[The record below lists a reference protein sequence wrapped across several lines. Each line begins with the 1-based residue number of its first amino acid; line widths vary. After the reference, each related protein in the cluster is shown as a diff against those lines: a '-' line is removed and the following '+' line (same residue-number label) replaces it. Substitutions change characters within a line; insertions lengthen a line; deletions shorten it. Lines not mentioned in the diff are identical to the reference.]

1 MSTIGKAL
9 TLLDTVATLE
19 REAGLSEIARASQLD
34 KATAR
39 RFLVE
44 LERHGF
50 LEQDAETRKYRIGS
64 APVRLAQI
72 REARLPL
79 LKEAIPLLRLLA
91 ARTGETVHMSQF
103 SAGRLS
109 TVHSEESPRANR
121 VIVKVGTWL
130 PLHAS
135 ASGLAFLSASPDVLI
150 EAALA
155 QPLERFTPHTITDP
169 TELRAVLR
177 ETAERG
183 YSIGRQG
190 LEGGMTSVAAPIL
203 STGRPP
209 IGSVAIAAPMV
220 RADDAAVAEFG
231 AAARETAQA
240 LSEILFPRST
250 QQATRASRTGTA
262 SLRG

>member
-9 TLLDTVATLE
+9 SLLDTVAALD

-34 KATAR
+34 KATTR

-50 LEQDAETRKYRIGS
+50 LEQDQATRKYRIGS
-64 APVRLAQI
+64 APLRLAQI

-79 LKEAIPLLRLLA
+79 LHHAVPILRLLS

-109 TVHSEESPRANR
+109 TIHSEESPRANR

-130 PLHAS
+130 PFHAS
-135 ASGLAFLSASPDVLI
+135 ASGIAFLSASPTTLVDAYLG
-150 EAALA
+150 E
-155 QPLERFTPHTITDP
+155 PLERFTPYTITDP
-169 TELRAVLR
+169 EEMRTVLR
-177 ETAERG
+177 ETAARG

-190 LEGGMTSVAAPIL
+190 LEGGMTSVASPIL
-203 STGRPP
+203 SPGKPP
-209 IGSVAIAAPMV
+209 IGCVAIAAPMV
-220 RADDAAVAEFG
+220 RADDAAVVEFG
-231 AAARETAQA
+231 TAAREAATTI
-240 LSEILFPRST
+240 SELLFPRDPVTTAREARSV
-250 QQATRASRTGTA
+250 ASVRT
-262 SLRG
+262 

>member
-9 TLLDTVATLE
+9 MLLDTVATLAH
-19 REAGLSEIARASQLD
+19 EAGLSEIARASQLD

-64 APVRLAQI
+64 APLRLAQI

-79 LKEAIPLLRLLA
+79 LAQAVPLIRLLA
-91 ARTGETVHMSQF
+91 AETGETVHMSQF

-109 TVHSEESPRANR
+109 TIHSEESPRANR

-135 ASGLAFLSASPDVLI
+135 ASGLAFLSACPDMLV
-150 EAALA
+150 EACLA
-155 QPLERFTPHTITDP
+155 GPLERFTPHTITDP
-169 TELRAVLR
+169 QELRSVLA
-177 ETAERG
+177 ETAARG

-203 STGRPP
+203 SPGKPP
-209 IGSVAIAAPMV
+209 IGCVAVAAPMV

-231 AAARETAQA
+231 AAARRTAET
-240 LSEILFPRST
+240 LSETLFPKS
-250 QQATRASRTGTA
+250 APPGPRASRNGVA
-262 SLRG
+262 GLRG